1 MNQQAFFPAKKTDR
15 RAARAGMKAALAV
28 TLLFPLLSP
37 RTALANPRP
46 LPFTYP
52 WETLSQGEAEI
63 EQYVDVVPLRVLE
76 GGAGSTKTVVEPR
89 FELQTEVEYGVTD
102 RLELGLYLV
111 AKNAPEE
118 AGAGAPLVF
127 DGLKQRLRYRIG
139 KEGQLPVDTSV
150 YFEVAEM
157 RDELE
162 LEEKLNLQKRFGRL
176 KIDANLWVEQS
187 FERGGNVELL
197 VRPTAGFTYQIT
209 PNLFAGAEYWM
220 KASVPLHE
228 APGTEQDASAP
239 DSPAAFNE
247 KAHHFAGPA
256 LAFVWDKVWWSTGA
270 YARLDEIGRAP
281 LPGDKVGHFYV
292 RTVIGLPF

>member
-1 MNQQAFFPAKKTDR
+1 MRLRVLFRAQTANR
-15 RAARAGMKAALAV
+15 RAARAGETLALLAS
-28 TLLFPLLSP
+28 LLPLLTP
-37 RTALANPRP
+37 RFASANPRP

-52 WETLSQGEAEI
+52 WETLSQGQAEI

-76 GGAGSTKTVVEPR
+76 GSAGSTKTVVEPR
-89 FELQTEVEYGVTD
+89 FELQTEVEYGITD

-139 KEGQLPVDTSV
+139 KEGQLPVDMSV

-162 LEEKLNLQKRFGRL
+162 VEEKLNLQKRFGSL
-176 KIDANLWVEQS
+176 KLLANLWVAQS
-187 FERGGNVELL
+187 FERGGNVALELH
-197 VRPTAGFTYQIT
+197 PTAGFTYQVT

-228 APGTEQDASAP
+228 AQGAGHEVAAP
-239 DSPAAFNE
+239 DSPAAFNDS
-247 KAHHFAGPA
+247 AHQFAGPA

-270 YARLDEIGRAP
+270 YARLDEIGRP
-281 LPGDKVGHFYV
+281 MQPGDHFGHFYV
-292 RTVIGLPF
+292 RTVIGLQL